1 MSVEIILSQVP
12 LPHGNKSTFILR
24 VDEPHSVTWNQI
36 FDFCEE
42 KSKLPRRFIKASN
55 YDGKCIM
62 GKFSNQENILTGHK
76 SSSIFYGRDFLED
89 SEASSKKKYHTI
101 NHFPVVFDIVISS
114 GI

>member
-12 LPHGNKSTFILR
+12 LPHGNKSTLILR
-24 VDEPHSVTWNQI
+24 VDEPHSVTWDQI

-62 GKFSNQENILTGHK
+62 GKFSNQENINYDKFRLRSQNGE
-76 SSSIFYGRDFLED
+76 Y
-89 SEASSKKKYHTI
+89 
-101 NHFPVVFDIVISS
+101 ISTALIS
-114 GI
+114 MGFTAWGGN